1 MQQQTT
7 GIKSMKILYLTKMTW
22 QLIGKGWTIN
32 IYSIQYF
39 QSKTFLC
46 YVQKQTTTKDTW
58 IKDLSEKGK
67 T

>member
-39 QSKTFLC
+39 
-46 YVQKQTTTKDTW
+46 
-58 IKDLSEKGK
+58 
-67 T
+67 